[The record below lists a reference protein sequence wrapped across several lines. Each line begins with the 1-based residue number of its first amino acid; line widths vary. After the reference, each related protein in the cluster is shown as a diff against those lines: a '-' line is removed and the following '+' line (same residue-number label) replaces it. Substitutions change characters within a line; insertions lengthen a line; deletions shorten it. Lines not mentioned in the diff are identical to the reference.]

1 MHHHHVWPYRPTKKM
16 GINCMAI
23 ATHTRTHA
31 VTSTEQ
37 THAAMSFIESIR
49 VIRVQQYCTVPIIEA
64 IDNTVQYYVLV
75 P

>member
-37 THAAMSFIESIR
+37 THAAMSFIER
-49 VIRVQQYCTVPIIEA
+49 VSGSSGYTAVPIIEA

-75 P
+75 A